1 MENETQNEEIKMI
14 QKTES
19 LSAKKWG
26 IVDSITSA
34 VTTGIISLAV
44 VWAYTTYVPNKNDV
58 MYVVDYVEIINLKKA
73 ELIEAYQSGDD
84 ERASKAASELEII
97 IKKSAEIV
105 KDVSSEIK
113 RPVVNKQM
121 LVTFEGTVDITP
133 KVKEQLIKAG
143 LIKAQVTT
151 K

>member
-1 MENETQNEEIKMI
+1 MKNENDKITQEVA
-14 QKTES
+14 S
-19 LSAKKWG
+19 SSVKKWS

-58 MYVVDYVEIINLKKA
+58 MYVVDYVEIINLKKT
-73 ELIEAYQSGDD
+73 ELIEAYQSGDND
-84 ERASKAASELEII
+84 RASKAASELEII

-113 RPVVNKQM
+113 RPVINKQM

-133 KVKEQLIKAG
+133 KVKEQLIKSG
-143 LIKAQVTT
+143 LIKAQATA